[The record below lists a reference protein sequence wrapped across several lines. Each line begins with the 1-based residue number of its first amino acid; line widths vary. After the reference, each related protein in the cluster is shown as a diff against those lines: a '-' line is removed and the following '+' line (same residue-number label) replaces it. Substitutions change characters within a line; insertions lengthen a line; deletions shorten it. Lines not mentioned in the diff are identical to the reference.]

1 MGDFLAGAGT
11 DFGLGLNYGN
21 FSSGFSGGN
30 PFTSSPTVAELAQAT
45 APWSAIGA
53 GNSSWSSAYNAAQG
67 RRQQSAGGGGGGGGK
82 SGGGGATGAPV
93 IPGGSGLFGGQGG
106 GASQRFTPFSDS
118 AGPMTSLT
126 GVWTQ
131 EEKPF
136 SLGPTA
142 SWKPEKEFSEWLGD
156 FAMAVAPAAIGAMC
170 DIRLKTDIA
179 PLENTEVNDA
189 LADIAFFVKEIREC
203 A

>member
-1 MGDFLAGAGT
+1 MGDFGT
-11 DFGLGLNYGN
+11 APDLGLGINYGN
-21 FSSGFSGGN
+21 FTSSFSGGN
-30 PFTSSPTVAELAQAT
+30 PFTTPPTAADRRLIDAS
-45 APWSAIGA
+45 WG
-53 GNSSWSSAYNAAQG
+53 GGGSSWSSAYNAAQG
-67 RRQQSAGGGGGGGGK
+67 RRQQSAGGGGGKGG
-82 SGGGGATGAPV
+82 SGGATGAPV

-106 GASQRFTPFSDS
+106 GASQRFTPFSDT
-118 AGPMTSLT
+118 AGPMTST
-126 GVWTQ
+126 SGIWTP

-136 SLGPTA
+136 SLGPTP
-142 SWKPEKEFSEWLGD
+142 SWKPEKTFGEWLGD

>member
-1 MGDFLAGAGT
+1 M
-11 DFGLGLNYGN
+11 DFGTAVNIGTASGG
-21 FSSGFSGGN
+21 FGSSPPGGFGGFSGGN
-30 PFTSSPTVAELAQAT
+30 PFAISPTAADLAQAS
-45 APWSAIGA
+45 APWAAIGA

-67 RRQQSAGGGGGGGGK
+67 RRQQSAGGGGGGK

-93 IPGGSGLFGGQGG
+93 IPGGSGLFGGKGG
-106 GASQRFTPFSDS
+106 GASQRFTPFSDT
-118 AGPMTSLT
+118 AGPMTSTSGLYT
-126 GVWTQ
+126 P

-136 SLGPTA
+136 SLGPTP
-142 SWKPEKEFSEWLGD
+142 SWKASVSFGEWFGD
-156 FAMAVAPAAIGAMC
+156 FVKAVAPAAIGAMC

>member
-1 MGDFLAGAGT
+1 MGDFGT
-11 DFGLGLNYGN
+11 APDLGLGYDYGD
-21 FSSGFSGGN
+21 FTSGFSGGN
-30 PFTSSPTVAELAQAT
+30 PFTTPPT
-45 APWSAIGA
+45 A
-53 GNSSWSSAYNAAQG
+53 GNRQLISASWSGTGNYPSSWSSAYNASQA

-82 SGGGGATGAPV
+82 GGGGGATGAPV

-106 GASQRFTPFSDS
+106 GASQRFTPFSDT
-118 AGPMTSLT
+118 AGPMTATS
-126 GVWTQ
+126 GIWTP

-136 SLGPTA
+136 SLGPTP
-142 SWKPEKEFSEWLGD
+142 SWKPEKTFGEWAGD
-156 FAMAVAPAAIGAMC
+156 FVTAIAPAVIAAC

>member
-1 MGDFLAGAGT
+1 MIPVGVGGNAPGGIYSGAGAIGGAGVRQIPHGQQF
-11 DFGLGLNYGN
+11 FGPSTGA
-21 FSSGFSGGN
+21 FGGN
-30 PFTSSPTVAELAQAT
+30 PATFQAGPST
-45 APWSAIGA
+45 G
-53 GNSSWSSAYNAAQG
+53 SWSSAYNASQA
-67 RRQQSAGGGGGGGGK
+67 RRQQSAAGGGK
-82 SGGGGATGAPV
+82 GGGGGATGAPV

-106 GASQRFTPFSDS
+106 GASQRFTPFSDT
-118 AGPMTSLT
+118 AGPMTST
-126 GVWTQ
+126 SGIWTP

-136 SLGPTA
+136 SLGPTP
-142 SWKPEKEFSEWLGD
+142 SWKPEKTFGEWLGD

>member
-21 FSSGFSGGN
+21 FSSRFSGGS
-30 PFTSSPTVAELAQAT
+30 PWLASSPTAADLAQAS

-67 RRQQSAGGGGGGGGK
+67 RRQQSGGGGGS
-82 SGGGGATGAPV
+82 SGGGGGSGGTDIV
-93 IPGGSGLFGGQGG
+93 PGGSGLFGGKGG
-106 GASQRFTPFSDS
+106 GASQRFTPFSDT
-118 AGPMTSLT
+118 AGPMTSTSGLYT
-126 GVWTQ
+126 P

-136 SLGPTA
+136 SLGPTP
-142 SWKPEKEFSEWLGD
+142 SWKASVSFGEWFGD
-156 FAMAVAPAAIGAMC
+156 FVKAVAPAAIGAMC